1 MWSHGYLVMGKGW
14 FHWCKK
20 SNTRVICY
28 VIQVCRI
35 TCHPQQ
41 SPSIK
46 YWKWHSCRNRC
57 WNHIG
62 IYLSIY
68 LSIDLSRHCT
78 EALHKVNGLYYR
90 KSSIWISST
99 SSTPSNANNWERKSS
114 CNTQQKLWRFQQTS
128 SFEQNHCAGWVQE
141 WKCKLSSNVRIIWAY
156 CPNGWMGMSKYP

>member
-1 MWSHGYLVMGKGW
+1 MGKGW

-35 TCHPQQ
+35 TCQPPQ

-57 WNHIG
+57 WNH
-62 IYLSIY
+62 LSIY
-68 LSIDLSRHCT
+68 LSKQT
-78 EALHKVNGLYYR
+78 LHRSFAKGEW
-90 KSSIWISST
+90 SSIWISST

-114 CNTQQKLWRFQQTS
+114 CNTQQKLWRCRQTS

-141 WKCKLSSNVRIIWAY
+141 WKCKPSSNVRIIWALPKWVNRY
-156 CPNGWMGMSKYP
+156 V